1 MNTNLNL
8 NNLKIQQYEKT
19 AKNRKKTR
27 LLTRSVRHSGT
38 DNDWLQLNNYNV
50 FKRNFELEE

>member
-8 NNLKIQQYEKT
+8 NKPKIQQYEKQQ
-19 AKNRKKTR
+19 TR

-38 DNDWLQLNNYNV
+38 DNDWIQLKNYNAI
-50 FKRNFELEE
+50 KRNFELKE